1 MEYSHKEWD
10 SCSVCI
16 RIWNE
21 WTDPVVVFLQDMK
34 LINDTLTTKVFVDI
48 LSCDD
53 PKVSDEHGGVN
64 LDLEV
69 LYV

>member
-1 MEYSHKEWD
+1 M
-10 SCSVCI
+10 
-16 RIWNE
+16 
-21 WTDPVVVFLQDMK
+21 FLQDMK